1 MKENFVTNLTTKFVK
16 TNMRIFIFG
25 GSGRIGYR
33 FFKNFQSEGHELVA
47 TYFESNFLESNE
59 TWKNLDISNRE
70 MVLETVSKF
79 KPDIVIHSSAL
90 TNVDLCETNHDIA
103 NSINIEGTKNIVEAC
118 KKIRSKIIFISTA
131 YVFDGKKTIFCEND
145 DCFPATYYGKT
156 KLLGEEI
163 IKSSGLSYL
172 ILRTD
177 QPYGWKEKWQK
188 TNSVTRVLDNFEN
201 NQEVREIID
210 LYNNPTFIE
219 DIVEVTRILL
229 DHNLEGI
236 YHIVGPDFIN
246 RYEWAQLIAEVFNK
260 EKNLIKPFESKE
272 LNLPAKRVNIN
283 LSNKKLFLDTE
294 FRMKSVKEGLEVMLS
309 NINKKT

>member
-1 MKENFVTNLTTKFVK
+1 
-16 TNMRIFIFG
+16 
-25 GSGRIGYR
+25 
-33 FFKNFQSEGHELVA
+33 
-47 TYFESNFLESNE
+47 
-59 TWKNLDISNRE
+59 

-79 KPDIVIHSSAL
+79 KPEILIHSSAL

-145 DCFPATYYGKT
+145 DCSPATYYGKT

-163 IKSSGLSYL
+163 IKSSGLPYL

-188 TNSVTRVLDNFEN
+188 INSVTRFLDNFEN

-210 LYNNPTFIE
+210 WYNNPTFIE
-219 DIVEVTRILL
+219 DIVEVTKILL
-229 DHNLEGI
+229 DRNLEGV
-236 YHIVGPDFIN
+236 YHVVGPDFIN
-246 RYEWAQLIAEVFNK
+246 RYEWAQLIAEVFK
-260 EKNLIKPFESKE
+260 KDKNLIRHIESKD
-272 LNLPAKRVNIN
+272 LNLPAKRNSVN
-283 LSNKKLFLDTE
+283 LSNKKLFIDTG
-294 FRMKSVKEGLEVMLS
+294 FRMKNVKEGLKVMLS
-309 NINKKT
+309 TINKKT